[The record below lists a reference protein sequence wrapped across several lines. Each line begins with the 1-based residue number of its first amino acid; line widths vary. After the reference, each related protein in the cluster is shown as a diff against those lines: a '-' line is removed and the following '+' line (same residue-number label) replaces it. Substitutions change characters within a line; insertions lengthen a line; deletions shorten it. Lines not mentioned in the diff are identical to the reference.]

1 MLTVCPI
8 AKKSGYIW
16 VMGQKG
22 IVFSVGFQYNKN
34 NCKAM
39 KGGKAPFWPWLQNVP
54 FGVGE
59 VLSKGP
65 HGQQQN
71 TKNSSIPLH

>member
-1 MLTVCPI
+1 MC
-8 AKKSGYIW
+8 
-16 VMGQKG
+16 
-22 IVFSVGFQYNKN
+22 FQYNKN

-39 KGGKAPFWPWLQNVP
+39 KGGKAPFWLRLQNVS

-59 VLSKGP
+59 VISRSP

-71 TKNSSIPLH
+71 TKTDCRFGNVADMEEEYAELYGSPEQAGRTSGP